1 VRQTRLTVGTA
12 AISRWWPTAALL
24 AYGVVLWLLR
34 PRTPFEWDEV
44 LFLQALDS
52 YDVALHQ
59 PHPPGYP
66 LYVAIGKLVR
76 LLVGDP
82 VRALQLL
89 SVLATLATLAL
100 LWHLARRLDAGT
112 WPSRLAVTILALT
125 PTVLFHAN
133 VGFSDLPGVALALA
147 SAGALTAALDRPERL
162 PGAGALA
169 AATAAVRPQLVLALV
184 PLGIAAMVCAVREKR
199 WRALAGGLIGGAT
212 VSLLCW
218 VPAVVVTGP
227 GRFRQALIDAGN
239 WLAEKETTG
248 RLPGAPLDVTRDQW
262 FVFPF
267 GTPLLAITFWLLVV
281 LGGALLWR
289 AGKRRLVLV
298 AGGSGMFYLMA
309 ALFTMHYA
317 ESVRYV
323 LPALP
328 FFALLAGGVGVLPS
342 GWPRRALVGAVA
354 AWCAA
359 AAVWLAPVLALRH
372 REPAPVWESLTWV
385 AENTDQRLV
394 TVVFDG
400 AFKPHVAYLLRARGF
415 RTNEKRE
422 AIAYA
427 NFVPDGAVVYVT
439 RDARSSGDV
448 LLARAW
454 AGRALPGLTRM
465 LYERCFVTRNAP
477 EESVRFS
484 SDFRVTNTAWELR
497 DHGELSLPTRVPMQ
511 LVHAVAGDR
520 ALALRLGREP
530 GFELD
535 PGAEAFVPLSPGT
548 AGPLAVAV
556 VGGGTTLF
564 PGLDLLPVREQDWR
578 WLTGGAGERE
588 LVVPTAAHVS
598 GRLQTLWITDVLVRN
613 ADATHPLTLMVE
625 FTEQRG
631 QEVKLISRA
640 RTVAAGASTLLRDL
654 VARTLGAAGGGG
666 LRLKGDRPFLAL
678 WRTYNQTTPHTFTD
692 PVFLPAFAPGEAL
705 AAGTLAPFV
714 FRPGKTGVRSNLGLF
729 NPGDVP
735 VEIAL
740 TRRGGPALARPDVRL
755 AAGGSWVL
763 DGERLLGLDWRT
775 RAEEFALSF
784 RADQPAFAFICL
796 IENDSN
802 RVTYVFPAA
811 AGERRQPARIPR

>member
-1 VRQTRLTVGTA
+1 MRLTA
-12 AISRWWPTAALL
+12 AASALARWWQTAALL
-24 AYGVVLWLLR
+24 AYGVVLWQLR

-44 LFLQALDS
+44 LFLQALDQ

-66 LYVAIGKLVR
+66 LYVVLGKLVR
-76 LLVGDP
+76 LVVGDP

-100 LWHLARRLDAGT
+100 VWRLARQLDLPA
-112 WPSRLAVTILALT
+112 WPSRLAVTMVALT

-147 SAGALTAALDRPERL
+147 AAALLVAALEGPDRFLWR
-162 PGAGALA
+162 AGLLA
-169 AATAAVRPQLVLALV
+169 AAAAAVRPQLALALV
-184 PLGIAAMVCAVREKR
+184 PLGVAAVVRALKDKR
-199 WRALAGGLIGGAT
+199 WRALAGGLVGGTT

-218 VPAVVVTGP
+218 VPAVLITGP

-248 RLPGAPLDVTRDQW
+248 RLPGAPLGVTRDQW

-267 GTPLLAITFWLLVV
+267 GTPALAIAFWLLVV
-281 LGGALLWR
+281 LGAVALWR
-289 AGKRRLVLV
+289 SGRRRLVLV
-298 AGGSGMFYLMA
+298 AGGSGMFYLVA

-317 ESVRYV
+317 ESVRYE

-328 FFALLAGGVGVLPS
+328 FLALLAGGV
-342 GWPRRALVGAVA
+342 AVA
-354 AWCAA
+354 PGRWLRGALGAGVVAWGTA

-385 AENTDQRLV
+385 AENTDPRLV

-400 AFKPHVAYLLRARGF
+400 AIKPHVAYLLRARGY

-439 RDARSSGDV
+439 RDARASGEV
-448 LLARAW
+448 LLTRAW
-454 AGRALPGLTRM
+454 AGRALPPLTRM
-465 LYERCFVTRNAP
+465 LYERCVVTRNAP

-497 DHGELSLPTRVPMQ
+497 GRGELSLPTRVPMQ
-511 LVHAVAGDR
+511 LVHVVAGDR
-520 ALALRLGREP
+520 ALAVQLGHEP
-530 GFELD
+530 GFTVG
-535 PGAEAFVPLSPGT
+535 PGAEAFVPLAPGT

-564 PGLDLLPVREQDWR
+564 PGLDLLPVRGEDWR
-578 WLTGGAGERE
+578 WLTQGAGERE
-588 LVVPTAAHVS
+588 LVVPTAAHAS

-613 ADATHPLTLMVE
+613 QDTTHALTLTVE
-625 FTEQRG
+625 LAEQRG
-631 QEVKLISRA
+631 QEVTLHARP
-640 RTVAAGASTLLRDL
+640 RTVAAGASALLRDL
-654 VARTLGAAGGGG
+654 VARTLGTTGGGG
-666 LRLKGDRPFLAL
+666 LRLRSDRPFLAL

-692 PVFLPAFAPGEAL
+692 PVFLPAFTVDEAL
-705 AAGTLAPFV
+705 ASGTLAPLV

-729 NPGDVP
+729 NPAETP
-735 VEIAL
+735 VVVELA
-740 TRRGGPALARPDVRL
+740 RVGGGPLARPTVRL

-763 DGERLLGLDWRT
+763 DGERLLGLDWRS
-775 RAEEFALSF
+775 RADEFAVTF
-784 RADQPAFAFICL
+784 RCNQPAFAFISV

-811 AGERRQPARIPR
+811 ASERRQPARIPR